1 MMLVLGLLL
10 ASCTGVGAAVVRDR
24 QNRAVA
30 SAAEIA
36 ELTGLPVLSTAA
48 ELTKR

>member
-1 MMLVLGLLL
+1 MLLLGLLL
-10 ASCTGVGAAVVRDR
+10 ASCTGLGAAVVRDR
-24 QNRAVA
+24 QNRAVS

-48 ELTKR
+48 EMTKR